1 MTGFN
6 PLRNYKDL
14 RLEEFNFN
22 TRNITKSTFWG
33 TALCSAAIVGSILP
47 WTDNGILGWHGEY
60 NSEFGIRILVLIL
73 GIMFLRVSWRVNQ
86 HYPDV
91 FSVIAIDTDSED
103 SKLNLTITSK
113 NDTGKIANKDKLT
126 LDNSKCEF
134 YYVGN
139 LIFLECKLDR
149 LRLQTGVIDHYSD
162 FSSKRN
168 EEVLTICF
176 EINSKE
182 QTSPKELSSLLNE
195 ITANANF
202 SL

>member
-1 MTGFN
+1 MKGFD
-6 PLRNYKDL
+6 PLRSYKDV

-60 NSEFGIRILVLIL
+60 NSELGIRTLVLIL

-91 FSVIAIDTDSED
+91 FSVIEIDPESTD

-113 NDTGKIANKDKLT
+113 KENGDIASRDKLT
-126 LDNSKCEF
+126 LDNSNCEF
-134 YYVGN
+134 SSVGD
-139 LIFLECKLDR
+139 LIFFECKLDK
-149 LRLQTGVIDHYSD
+149 LRLTSEVINHYSGY
-162 FSSKRN
+162 SSKCKFGI
-168 EEVLTICF
+168 LTICF
-176 EINSKE
+176 EINEKNKN
-182 QTSPKELSSLLNE
+182 SPIELITILNQ
-195 ITANANF
+195 ITTN
-202 SL
+202 